1 MSRITVFGEAL
12 VDLVGQGG
20 PLFRAVPGGGPANVA
35 IGLARLDLDVTLVTG
50 LGEDAF
56 GSLVTSHVTA
66 SGVRLENQPSAFT
79 GMAIVTLRDGGVPAY
94 DFALSWQ
101 AAVPAVPP
109 GTVALH
115 TGSLTAALA
124 PAETE
129 KAMAAAAPAAT
140 VSYDPN
146 IRPVPSSDRET
157 EQRRVARQVAL
168 SDVVKASDED
178 LAWLRPGEDPETVA
192 RDWLES
198 GPALVI
204 ITRGPRGCTAVT
216 RSVLIDVPAPQVT
229 VADTVGAGDAF
240 MSGLLAGLD
249 AAGLLGAGK
258 RAELGELGA
267 WTLKEL
273 LTDANAAAAIT
284 CTRVGAD
291 PPTAAELRR
300 FR

>member
-20 PLFRAVPGGGPANVA
+20 PLFRAVPGGGPANIA
-35 IGLARLDLDVTLVTG
+35 IGLARLGVDVTLVTG

-66 SGVRLENQPSAFT
+66 SGVRLDNQPSAFT
-79 GMAIVTLRDGGVPAY
+79 GMAIVTLADGVPAY

-115 TGSLTAALA
+115 TGSLTATLA

-129 KAMAAAAPAAT
+129 KAMAAAAPTAT
-140 VSYDPN
+140 VCYDPN
-146 IRPVPSSDRET
+146 IRPVPSSVREV

-178 LAWLRPGEDPETVA
+178 LAWLRPGEDPETIA

-198 GPALVI
+198 GPSVVVV
-204 ITRGPRGCTAVT
+204 TRGPRGCTAVT

-240 MSGLLAGLD
+240 MAGLLAGLD
-249 AAGLLGAGK
+249 TAGLLGAAK
-258 RAELGELGA
+258 RDELGQLRA

-273 LTDANAAAAIT
+273 LTVANAAAAIT
-284 CTRVGAD
+284 CTRIGAD
-291 PPTAAELRR
+291 PPTAAELKR
-300 FR
+300 FLR